1 MVVCGQIDYV
11 GKQSV
16 AVLLYPVSRNTTAVF
31 SNTQFTGTLPP
42 GVATLF
48 PASAPMW
55 STNCIVNCTTPLSY
69 CGNAERWALVDL
81 FVATYGAGWT
91 NNSNWLVG
99 SSPCSWAGV
108 TCTGAN
114 VTYVRVDAAWD
125 GVIGGW
131 VTTFVLLRVCI
142 HVLRTAGMFD
152 GADGVGTSPCRTT
165 TWLAHS
171 RLRSASSPICSTTF
185 VSYSA
190 VFAWDCMLE
199 SEGSCDA

>member
-1 MVVCGQIDYV
+1 MPALELWLFADR
-11 GKQSV
+11 S
-16 AVLLYPVSRNTTAVF
+16 TTLA
-31 SNTQFTGTLPP
+31 NNQFTGTLPP

-125 GVIGGW
+125 GVIEDGRG
-131 VTTFVLLRVCI
+131 TGSPHSCFLRVCV
-142 HVLRTAGMFD
+142 HVLRTTGMLM
-152 GADGVGTSPCRTT
+152 V
-165 TWLAHS
+165 L
-171 RLRSASSPICSTTF
+171 
-185 VSYSA
+185 
-190 VFAWDCMLE
+190 ME
-199 SEGSCDA
+199 